1 MCTMRPSPTTTSSVP
16 VLIAV
21 SRASTAAR
29 RSAVRAVR
37 ISGLLALEIS
47 CGFMASGSLG
57 TGVFVKWSWFLAS
70 FDLAFQRGQLG
81 LIGGIGRFR
90 FMLFS
95 VLVECQIALSG
106 LRFHQ
111 IGRASCRERVCQY
124 V

>member
-90 FMLFS
+90 SEEHTSDLQSLMRNSYAVFCLKK
-95 VLVECQIALSG
+95 
-106 LRFHQ
+106 
-111 IGRASCRERVCQY
+111 
-124 V
+124 